1 MKKLLLAVV
10 ATAMLSGCSVFST
23 KTTSLSSTFI
33 SPYYFS
39 YTTTHVLEKN
49 TNWVENVYLTG
60 NPARWDEIRGTYRAA
75 LPKITLT
82 YWVEPSSNGYRVT
95 YNGAVSYLLRAQ
107 HGVENGK
114 DMVEGESVR
123 QFLIPQRSVE
133 VTPGKKTLLTLTDDI
148 KVEAALQ
155 QKVEMHSIEDR

>member
-39 YTTTHVLEKN
+39 YTTAHVLEKN
-49 TNWVENVYLTG
+49 TNWVEDVYLTG

-82 YWVEPSSNGYRVT
+82 YRVEPSSNGYRVT

-123 QFLIPQRSVE
+123 QFVIPQRSVE
-133 VTPGKKTLLTLTDDI
+133 VTFDKKALLTLTDDI
-148 KVEAALQ
+148 KVEASLQ